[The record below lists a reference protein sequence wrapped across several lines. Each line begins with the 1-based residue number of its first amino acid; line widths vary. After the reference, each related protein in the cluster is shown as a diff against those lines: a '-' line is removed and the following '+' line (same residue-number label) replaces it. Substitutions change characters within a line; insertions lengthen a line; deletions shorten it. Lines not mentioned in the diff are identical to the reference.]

1 MPWGALNWQEGLWSI
16 RVPEAATGLRPRSGR
31 ANVASDG
38 KDNRRRFPRTPVH
51 GEIVGQIYTET
62 AAPVLDLSEGG
73 ALLEVPCVLRPRSLY
88 TLRLALGGGAVL
100 LIKASVVRSYVHHL
114 ETVAEGET
122 RVRYHA
128 ALQFID
134 VGEPER
140 GLLRL
145 RIAGDSSL
153 TGALGARVKPA
164 ETDLSTPYIE
174 PADPPAPDPL
184 LVGAWP
190 HGEPAGPERRDSERV
205 QVEGRIEGEVGLRL
219 ESRVL
224 MLSEGGMT
232 ARMPFAPEI
241 GSMVGCA
248 LEIDAQPVQVRA
260 VVRDTHQE
268 GIGGETPVHVVGLE
282 FLDLS
287 ADIRSRIQAY
297 VARRLQQAKG
307 N

>member
-1 MPWGALNWQEGLWSI
+1 M
-16 RVPEAATGLRPRSGR
+16 
-31 ANVASDG
+31 ASDD

-73 ALLEVPCVLRPRSLY
+73 ALLEVPCVLRPRSFY
-88 TLRLALGGGAVL
+88 TLRLALGHGAVML
-100 LIKASVVRSYVHHL
+100 LKTSVVRSYVHHL
-114 ETVAEGET
+114 ETVGEGET

-128 ALQFID
+128 ALQFMEIP
-134 VGEPER
+134 EPDR
-140 GLLRL
+140 VLLRL
-145 RIAGDSSL
+145 RIAGDASVA
-153 TGALGARVKPA
+153 GAVGARLKPA
-164 ETDLSTPYIE
+164 DHEANVNTPHVD
-174 PADPPAPDPL
+174 AASPPAPDPL

-190 HGEPAGPERRDSERV
+190 HKEPADPERRDSERV

-248 LEIDAQPVQVRA
+248 LEIEAEPVEVRA
-260 VVRDTHQE
+260 VVRDTHKE
-268 GIGGETPVHVVGLE
+268 DSAGETPVHVVGLE
-282 FLDLS
+282 FLNLS
-287 ADIRSRIQAY
+287 EGVRSRIQAY

-307 N
+307 E